1 MIARLV
7 LIALLATLPGCE
19 KTNHDNI
26 DRWTHT
32 EKGPGKLKKTVA
44 DESLDADLSAHA
56 AANLI
61 KMGKDPDV
69 RQIFDQMGQARRQVV
84 IGKLAP
90 RLWEVARIEGD
101 MQMPRP
107 VQVSAKDAL
116 VMLRKYSDDAGKQQ
130 IDSYLMDWYGA
141 SSYEGRAAVGA
152 TLGASVVRMIGAPAC
167 KKLKQVTDGIIA
179 APGQDK
185 AKNRLGDE
193 LLIGLAAS
201 GSPECVAYVLDIAKM
216 KRGDD
221 SLPTRAMSAL
231 YKAYVDPAGLFDLVD
246 ASALAPN
253 LDTIAAIAQD
263 DTMPPGAANDAVA
276 LIRVVGQP
284 ACLPALVGMV
294 AHPHPDPRF
303 KYVGANNALKC
314 GGVKAIKDVVHALP
328 DGPYA
333 KDELVGAVA
342 GEIAKMGP
350 KDQVV
355 AALHELMDSKRT
367 LDRWVAIEALAA
379 MKIPEETAR
388 IASVKSGDKLTGFWG
403 DQSGLDAKD
412 RKADPTL
419 GQRAQELASGKPSK

>member
-7 LIALLATLPGCE
+7 LIALLVAGCE

-26 DRWTHT
+26 DKWTHT

-44 DESLDADLSAHA
+44 DESVDADLSAHA

-69 RQIFDQMGQARRQVV
+69 RQIFDQMGQARRQAV
-84 IGKLAP
+84 IAKLAP
-90 RLWEVARIEGD
+90 RLWEMARIEGD

-116 VMLRKYSDDAGKQQ
+116 VMLRKYADDAGKQQ
-130 IDSYLMDWYGA
+130 IDGYLMDWYGA

-185 AKNRLGDE
+185 AKNRIGDE
-193 LLIGLAAS
+193 LLLGLAAS

-216 KRGDD
+216 KRGDE

-246 ASALAPN
+246 SSAIGPN
-253 LDTIAAIAQD
+253 LDAITSIAQD
-263 DTMPPGAANDAVA
+263 ETMPPGAANDAVA
-276 LIRVVGQP
+276 LIRVVGMP
-284 ACLPALVGMV
+284 KCLPALVGMV
-294 AHPHPDPRF
+294 SHPHPDPRF

-314 GGVKAIKDVVHALP
+314 GGVAAIKQVVQALP
-328 DGPYA
+328 EGAYA
-333 KDELVGAVA
+333 RDELVGAVA
-342 GEIAKMGP
+342 GEIAKMSP

-355 AALHELMDSKRT
+355 AALHELTNSKRT
-367 LDRWVAIEALAA
+367 LDRWVAIESLAQ
-379 MKIPEETAR
+379 MKIPDETAK
-388 IASVKSGDKLTGFWG
+388 IASVKGSEKLTGYWG

-412 RKADPTL
+412 RKEDPTL
-419 GQRAQELASGKPSK
+419 GQRAQELASGKSAK